1 MSGSIIRKVMGPEDA
16 LEDQWGDWIGI
27 TWREHWAEQWDFMVG
42 HLVGSMVE
50 QVDGQKRRSTNSGCS
65 LGRFRSINRN
75 NIGTNLEGA
84 CGSFSFINYRCN
96 LGRET

>member
-50 QVDGQKRRSTNSGCS
+50 QLDC
-65 LGRFRSINRN
+65 
-75 NIGTNLEGA
+75 
-84 CGSFSFINYRCN
+84 
-96 LGRET
+96 

>member
-16 LEDQWGDWIGI
+16 LEDQWGDWIDI

-50 QVDGQKRRSTNSGCS
+50 QLDC
-65 LGRFRSINRN
+65 
-75 NIGTNLEGA
+75 
-84 CGSFSFINYRCN
+84 
-96 LGRET
+96 